1 MGVYRSCLPRRSGGH
16 QGCSPPNI
24 HPPRPARRGGSRA
37 GAAAHKAG
45 SQRGRFARQDARGD
59 ARRRRQGHP
68 ARAPAGA
75 APSARGGRHRPGP
88 HLSHGGTRAAPRGAA
103 CDVAAA
109 AAALLAPPA
118 AGESPAG
125 IKLGLRGCFVRT
137 RSSPPLRVALNGAVQ
152 RGSFSLLRLQLA
164 ADAIVVCKTEGEGGP
179 VRQLRLGGALGRAP
193 PGAAAGARGQR
204 AAPRRGEELA
214 LGRHRDLLTVDHPG
228 PGPRTGSTRTI
239 QNFPPTPARLPW
251 EHPS

>member
-24 HPPRPARRGGSRA
+24 HPPRPARRGGSALAPLLTKPALSAADSHGKTHAVMRA
-37 GAAAHKAG
+37 ATDKPFLRAA
-45 SQRGRFARQDARGD
+45 
-59 ARRRRQGHP
+59 
-68 ARAPAGA
+68 AGA

-164 ADAIVVCKTEGEGGP
+164 ADAIVVRTRRGGKGGP
-179 VRQLRLGGALGRAP
+179 GGSSASAARTGGRRRARRR
-193 PGAAAGARGQR
+193 GHAGSGQHLAAARSSRSA
-204 AAPRRGEELA
+204 
-214 LGRHRDLLTVDHPG
+214 D
-228 PGPRTGSTRTI
+228 TGTS
-239 QNFPPTPARLPW
+239 
-251 EHPS
+251 